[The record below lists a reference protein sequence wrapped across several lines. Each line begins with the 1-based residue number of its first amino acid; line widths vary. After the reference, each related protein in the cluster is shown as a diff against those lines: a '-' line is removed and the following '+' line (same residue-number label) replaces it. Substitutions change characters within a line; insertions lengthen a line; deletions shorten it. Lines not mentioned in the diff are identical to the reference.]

1 MTGETVRVI
10 IERVGQRGDGIAP
23 GPLFVPLTLP
33 GEEVEGT
40 LEGDRLM
47 APRILTPSSARV
59 RPPCPHYRRCGG
71 CVVQHASDRFVADWK
86 IGVVRTAME
95 ARGLPAPIRRLHS
108 SPPATRRRATLSGL
122 RTKSGPLVGFHT
134 RSSDTVVAIPD
145 CRVLHPALLSALP
158 SIEALT
164 VLGATRKGQIR
175 LGLLTTESGIDVSIE
190 DAKPV
195 DPSLWTEILAV
206 AEAHDLARVTWNG
219 EVLAERRPPFIRF
232 GSASVIPP
240 PGAFLQ
246 ATAEGEAALRASVS
260 EAIGGATRIVDLF
273 SGLGT
278 FALPLAAGAEVRAV
292 EGDAALLAALDR
304 GWRHASGLRKV
315 ATETRDLFRRP
326 LEPIEL
332 ARFDAAVIDPPRAG
346 AEAQA
351 GRLAAGGPARIAM
364 VSCNPVTFAR
374 DAQILAKGGYS
385 LEWID
390 VIDQFRW
397 SSHVELAAA
406 FTRTAPA
413 AQRTRPK

>member
-1 MTGETVRVI
+1 MTGDTVRVVV
-10 IERVGQRGDGIAP
+10 ERLGLKGDGIAT

-40 LEGDRLM
+40 LEGDRLV
-47 APRILTPSSARV
+47 APRILTPSADRV
-59 RPPCPHYRRCGG
+59 RPLCPHYRRCGG
-71 CVVQHASDRFVADWK
+71 CLVQHASDSFVADWK

-95 ARGLPAPIRRLHS
+95 ARGLPAPIRRLHT
-108 SPPATRRRATLSGL
+108 SPPGTRRRATLSGL

-134 RSSDTVVAIPD
+134 RASDTVVAIPD
-145 CRVLHPALLSALP
+145 CRVLLPALLSALP
-158 SIEALT
+158 ATEALT
-164 VLGATRKGQIR
+164 LLGATRKGQIR
-175 LGLLTTESGIDVSIE
+175 LGLLLTESGIDVAVE

-195 DPSLWTEILAV
+195 DPSLWSEIVTV
-206 AEAHDLARVTWNG
+206 ADAHDLVRVTWNG
-219 EVLAERRPPFIRF
+219 EVLAERRPAVIGL

-246 ATAEGEAALRASVS
+246 ATAEGEAALRTSVA
-260 EAIGGATRIVDLF
+260 EVCGGATRIVDLF

-278 FALPLAAGAEVRAV
+278 FALPLAAGAEVHAV
-292 EGDAALLAALDR
+292 EGDASLLTALDR
-304 GWRHASGLRKV
+304 GWRHAVGLRKV
-315 ATETRDLFRRP
+315 TTETRDLFRRP

-332 ARFDAAVIDPPRAG
+332 AHFDAAVIDPPRAG

-351 GRLAAGGPARIAM
+351 GRLAEGGPARIAM

-397 SSHVELAAA
+397 SSHVEIAAA

-413 AQRTRPK
+413 AQRIRPK

>member
-1 MTGETVRVI
+1 MASDTVHVT
-10 IERVGQRGDGIAP
+10 IERLGLKGDGIAP
-23 GPLFVPLTLP
+23 GPVFVPLTLP

-40 LEGDRLM
+40 LDGDMLT
-47 APRILTPSSARV
+47 APRILTPSPNRV

-71 CVVQHASDRFVADWK
+71 CVVQHASDGFVADWK
-86 IGVVRTAME
+86 VGIVRTAME
-95 ARGLPAPIRRLHS
+95 ARGLPAPIRRLHT
-108 SPPATRRRATLSGL
+108 SPTATRRRATLSGL
-122 RTKSGPLVGFHT
+122 RTKAGPLVGFHT
-134 RSSDTVVAIPD
+134 RASDTVVPIPD
-145 CRVLHPALLSALP
+145 CRVLHPALLASLP
-158 SIEALT
+158 AIGALT
-164 VLGATRKGQIR
+164 GLGASRKGQIR
-175 LGLLTTESGIDVSIE
+175 VGVLITESGLDVTVE
-190 DAKPV
+190 DARPV
-195 DPSLWTEILAV
+195 DPALWTKIIAV
-206 AEAHDLARVTWNG
+206 AEAHDLARVAWNG
-219 EVLAERRPPFIRF
+219 EILAERRPPIVRF
-232 GSASVIPP
+232 GSIAVAPP
-240 PGAFLQ
+240 SGAFLQ

-260 EAIGGATRIVDLF
+260 EATGGAARIVDLF

-278 FALPLAAGAEVRAV
+278 FALPLAAGAEVHAV

-315 ATETRDLFRRP
+315 TTETRDLFRRP
-326 LEPIEL
+326 LEPIEF

-351 GRLAAGGPARIAM
+351 GRLAEGGPARIAM

-406 FTRTAPA
+406 FIRTAPA